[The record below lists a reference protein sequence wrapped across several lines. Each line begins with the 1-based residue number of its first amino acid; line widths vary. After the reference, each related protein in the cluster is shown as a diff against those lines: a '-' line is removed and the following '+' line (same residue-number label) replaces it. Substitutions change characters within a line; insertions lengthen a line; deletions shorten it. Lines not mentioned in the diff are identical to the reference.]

1 LQKLNIISFNPYIG
15 FYLQKMRTIILAII
29 FSYTS
34 ISAFAEKQPISFS
47 NYADTS
53 KSKQLPDSVKLEVDG
68 NYAYYQKVIKLD
80 SSITEPLIYIRAV
93 QFMASRN
100 ITQTYGYQEEGKLI
114 FSTFQDLN
122 INAVSITDDNETV
135 QPYSVQFAITLD
147 LKNKLYRYTINNVVF
162 FLPSETGNRRETLY
176 DIYQKY
182 NNTDSRRIAR
192 DAKKLLASFERY
204 LTSLTND
211 LRDDIEQR
219 QAGRKS
225 NF

>member
-1 LQKLNIISFNPYIG
+1 
-15 FYLQKMRTIILAII
+15 MRTIILATI
-29 FSYTS
+29 FTFASVA
-34 ISAFAEKQPISFS
+34 AFAEKHWPSLL
-47 NYADTS
+47 NYPDTS
-53 KSKQLPDSVKLEVDG
+53 KSKPLPDSVKLEVEG
-68 NYAYYQKVIKLD
+68 NYAYYQKTIKLD
-80 SSITEPLIYIRAV
+80 SGITEPVIYIRAV

-100 ITQTYGYQEEGKLI
+100 STQTYGYQEEGKLI

-122 INAVSITDDNETV
+122 INAVSISDDNETV

-147 LKNKLYRYTINNVVF
+147 LKNKRYRYTINNVVF

-219 QAGRKS
+219 SAGRKS